1 MATSSSWRIEIPES
15 STDLGQLASPTCL
28 PAAAAA
34 TTSLKSS
41 RERLPQSLDLDCNDS
56 VGASLGDFSCAEDGR
71 SATTSFLDTSAS
83 SAFVF
88 PPSPDCELP
97 PRPECDG
104 LSATTDGLLAVC
116 EASAQ
121 SPVSPS
127 PFLRE
132 TVNSTNI
139 EHVRCDTVYTPSPV
153 NAASPPSPA
162 SPERAEHSPVSPVP
176 SNPSSLS
183 DKLIRPEEIRPDKLL
198 GRGGF
203 GTVSLGFYKERM
215 VVCKNFHSHIDDEVA
230 RETYER
236 ELKAL
241 ELDLDHENVVAVLGA
256 SSLQGWQPGACVVMS
271 YAGSVTLDSYLSDPR
286 NQMTVQHVL
295 FFTSHVMEGL
305 SYLHSRG
312 VLHLDLKPANCVF
325 CPEEQTLR
333 LCDLGALH
341 VVGESWGSRVEGTVA
356 FRAPELFS
364 SHTPAPSFPCD
375 VYSLA
380 VTMWCLDS
388 RQFPFESYPRECI
401 IYNVVQNNL
410 RPPVPETAVDSQRN
424 SFLQQYRD
432 LYTACWSAEPSLRPT
447 LDDVMDVI
455 YDIAE
460 QL

>member
-15 STDLGQLASPTCL
+15 SAGLGQLASPTCL
-28 PAAAAA
+28 PAAAAS
-34 TTSLKSS
+34 TPSLKSS
-41 RERLPQSLDLDCNDS
+41 RERLPPSLDLDLD
-56 VGASLGDFSCAEDGR
+56 GASLGEFSCAEDGR
-71 SATTSFLDTSAS
+71 SSTTCILDTSAL

-88 PPSPDCELP
+88 PTSSTERVSSVAALTVETSSTCEHP
-97 PRPECDG
+97 PRPEC
-104 LSATTDGLLAVC
+104 
-116 EASAQ
+116 
-121 SPVSPS
+121 
-127 PFLRE
+127 
-132 TVNSTNI
+132 N
-139 EHVRCDTVYTPSPV
+139 
-153 NAASPPSPA
+153 
-162 SPERAEHSPVSPVP
+162 
-176 SNPSSLS
+176 
-183 DKLIRPEEIRPDKLL
+183 KLIRPEEIRQEKLL

-203 GTVSLGFYKERM
+203 GTVSLGVYKERK
-215 VVCKNFHSHIDDEVA
+215 VVCKNFHSYIDDEVA

-241 ELDLDHENVVAVLGA
+241 ELDLDHENVVSVLGA
-256 SSLQGWQPGACVVMS
+256 SSLHGWQPGACVVMS

-286 NQMTVQHVL
+286 HQMTVQHVL
-295 FFTSHVMEGL
+295 FFTCHVMEGL

-333 LCDLGALH
+333 LCDFGALH
-341 VVGESWGSRVEGTVA
+341 VVGEPWGSRVEGTVA

-388 RQFPFESYPRECI
+388 RQFPFETYPRECI
-401 IYNVVQNNL
+401 IFNVVKNSL
-410 RPPVPETAVDSQRN
+410 RPCVPETAADSEGG
-424 SFLQQYRD
+424 SFVQQYRD

-447 LDDVMDVI
+447 LEKVMDVI
-455 YDIAE
+455 YDITA